1 MSPGEVTIIDRDGWD
16 PIGSKN
22 PTEEEKLA
30 AKNAIESFYDELGII
45 LNLQKSTFIDI

>member
-1 MSPGEVTIIDRDGWD
+1 MSPEEVTIIDRDGWD

-30 AKNAIESFYDELGII
+30 AKNAIESFYDELYRMAHSLLFKI
-45 LNLQKSTFIDI
+45 